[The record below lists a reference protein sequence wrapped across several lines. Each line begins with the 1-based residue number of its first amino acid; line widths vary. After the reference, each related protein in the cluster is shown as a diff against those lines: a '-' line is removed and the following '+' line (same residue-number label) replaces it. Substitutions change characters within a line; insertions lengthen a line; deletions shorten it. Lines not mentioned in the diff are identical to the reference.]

1 MYYYLK
7 GKLAAVHPTLAV
19 VECNGVG
26 YHVHISLHTYSQIE
40 KMQDVLLYTHLAI
53 KEDAHVLYGFAQ
65 MDEKVLFQQLI
76 SVNGVGTG
84 TAQLILSAITP
95 EAIQNAILRE
105 DDLTF
110 KAIKGIG
117 EKTAKRII
125 LDLKDK
131 IGKISDNKVI
141 TMPHSASHNTL
152 QSEALSALIA
162 LGFQRQKSQQVIA
175 NLVQK
180 QSYQNVEELIKLAL
194 KQLSI

>member
-7 GKLAAVHPTLAV
+7 GKLAIVHPTLAV
-19 VECNGVG
+19 IDCHGVG
-26 YHVHISLHTYSQIE
+26 YHVHISLFTYSQIE
-40 KMQDVLLYTHLAI
+40 KLPEVMLYTHLAI
-53 KEDAHVLYGFAQ
+53 KEDAHVLYGFATV
-65 MDEKVLFQQLI
+65 EERSLFQHLI

-84 TAQLILSAITP
+84 TAQLILSAINP
-95 EAIQNAILRE
+95 DAIQNAILRE

-131 IGKISDNKVI
+131 IGKLTDGKSLPVSLI
-141 TMPHSASHNTL
+141 PSHNTL

-162 LGFQRQKSQQVIA
+162 LGFHRQKSQQVIA
-175 NLVQK
+175 VLAQK
-180 QSYQNVEELIKLAL
+180 QTYQNVEELIKLAL
-194 KQLSI
+194 KQMSM

>member
-7 GKLAAVHPTLAV
+7 GKLATITPTYAVMD
-19 VECNGVG
+19 CNGVG
-26 YHVHISLHTYSQIE
+26 YHVHISLHTFSQIE
-40 KMQDVLLYTHLAI
+40 KAQEVLLYTHLAI

-65 MDEKVLFQQLI
+65 PDEKVLFQQLI

-84 TAQLILSAITP
+84 TAQLILSAINP
-95 EAIQNAILRE
+95 DAIRNAILRE

-131 IGKISDNKVI
+131 IGKDHESKI
-141 TMPHSASHNTL
+141 TPVAGGIAHNSF

-162 LGFQRQKSQQVIA
+162 LGFQRQKSQQVLAAIS
-175 NLVQK
+175 QK
-180 QSYQNVEELIKLAL
+180 QSFQSVEEMIKLAL
-194 KQLSI
+194 KQLSS

>member
-7 GKLAAVHPTLAV
+7 GKLAAVHPTYAV
-19 VECNGVG
+19 VDCQGVG

-40 KMQDVLLYTHLAI
+40 KSEEILLYTHLAI
-53 KEDAHVLYGFAQ
+53 KEDAHVLYGFFHP
-65 MDEKVLFQQLI
+65 DEKTLFQLLI
-76 SVNGVGTG
+76 SVSGVGTG
-84 TAQLILSAITP
+84 TAQLILSALTP
-95 EAIQNAILRE
+95 DSIRNAILRE

-131 IGKISDNKVI
+131 VGKEHDTKISPVG
-141 TMPHSASHNTL
+141 TVSSHNSF

-162 LGFQRQKSQQVIA
+162 LGFQRQKSQQVLAVIS
-175 NLVQK
+175 QK
-180 QSYQNVEELIKLAL
+180 QSFQSVEELIKLAL
-194 KQLSI
+194 KQLSS

>member
-7 GKLAAVHPTLAV
+7 GKLATITPTYAV
-19 VECNGVG
+19 VDCQGVG
-26 YHVHISLHTYSQIE
+26 YHVHISLHTYTQVE
-40 KMQDVLLYTHLAI
+40 KLQDVLLYTHLAI

-65 MDEKVLFQQLI
+65 PDEKILFQQLI

-84 TAQLILSAITP
+84 TAQLILSALKPDDIR
-95 EAIQNAILRE
+95 NAILRE

-131 IGKISDNKVI
+131 IGKDFEARI
-141 TMPHSASHNTL
+141 TPVSGGISHNSF

-162 LGFQRQKSQQVIA
+162 LGFQRQKSQQVLAAIS
-175 NLVQK
+175 QK
-180 QSYQNVEELIKLAL
+180 HSFQSVEEMIKQAL
-194 KQLSI
+194 KQLSS

>member
-7 GKLAAVHPTLAV
+7 GKLTAVHPTLAV
-19 VECNGVG
+19 VECGGVG
-26 YHVHISLHTYSQIE
+26 YHVHISLYTYSQIE
-40 KMQDVLLYTHLAI
+40 KMQEVKIYTHLAI

-65 MDEKVLFQQLI
+65 MDEKHLFQQLI

-84 TAQLILSAITP
+84 TAQLILSALTP
-95 EAIQNAILRE
+95 DAIQNAILRE
-105 DDLTF
+105 DDLSF

-131 IGKISDNKVI
+131 IGKLSDNKVI
-141 TMPHSASHNTL
+141 TMPHQASHNTL

-175 NLVQK
+175 NLIQK
-180 QSYQNVEELIKLAL
+180 QSYQNVEELIKHAL
-194 KQLSI
+194 KQFSI

>member
-7 GKLAAVHPTLAV
+7 GKLATITPTYAV
-19 VECNGVG
+19 VDCQGVG
-26 YHVHISLHTYSQIE
+26 YHVHISLHTYTQVE
-40 KMQDVLLYTHLAI
+40 KLQDVLLYTHLAI

-65 MDEKVLFQQLI
+65 PDEKILFQQLI

-84 TAQLILSAITP
+84 TAQLILSALKPDDIR
-95 EAIQNAILRE
+95 NAILRE

-131 IGKISDNKVI
+131 IGKDFEARI
-141 TMPHSASHNTL
+141 TP
-152 QSEALSALIA
+152 LIA
-162 LGFQRQKSQQVIA
+162 LGFQRQKSQQVLAAIS
-175 NLVQK
+175 QK
-180 QSYQNVEELIKLAL
+180 HSFQSVEEMIKQAL
-194 KQLSI
+194 KQLSS

>member
-7 GKLAAVHPTLAV
+7 GTLSVIHPTLAV
-19 VECNGVG
+19 VDCHGVG
-26 YHVHISLHTYSQIE
+26 YHVHISLHTYSQIDQKE
-40 KMQDVLLYTHLAI
+40 EVLLYTHLAV

-65 MDEKVLFQQLI
+65 LDEKQLFLQLI
-76 SVNGVGTG
+76 SVNGIGTG
-84 TAQLILSAITP
+84 TAQLILSALTP
-95 EAIQNAILRE
+95 DAIKSAILRE

-131 IGKISDNKVI
+131 VGKEGESKSV
-141 TMPHSASHNTL
+141 SAGPVYHNTL
-152 QSEALSALIA
+152 QAESLSALIA

-175 NLVQK
+175 GILQK
-180 QSYQNVEELIKLAL
+180 QAIQSVEELIKQAL
-194 KQLSI
+194 KQMSS

>member
-1 MYYYLK
+1 M
-7 GKLAAVHPTLAV
+7 
-19 VECNGVG
+19 
-26 YHVHISLHTYSQIE
+26 
-40 KMQDVLLYTHLAI
+40 
-53 KEDAHVLYGFAQ
+53 
-65 MDEKVLFQQLI
+65 
-76 SVNGVGTG
+76 
-84 TAQLILSAITP
+84 SAITP
-95 EAIQNAILRE
+95 DAIQNAILRE

-131 IGKISDNKVI
+131 LGKLSDNKVL
-141 TMPHSASHNTL
+141 TTTNTPSHNTL

-175 NLVQK
+175 NLIQK
-180 QSYQNVEELIKLAL
+180 QSYQNVEELIKHAL

>member
-7 GKLAAVHPTLAV
+7 GKLSVIHPTLAV
-19 VECNGVG
+19 VDCGGVG
-26 YHVHISLHTYSQIE
+26 YHVHISLYTYSQIE
-40 KMQDVLLYTHLAI
+40 KMQEVLLYTHLAI

-65 MDEKVLFQQLI
+65 LDEKILFQQLI

-95 EAIQNAILRE
+95 DAIQNAILRE

-131 IGKISDNKVI
+131 VGKLSDNKVI
-141 TMPHSASHNTL
+141 TMANTLPHNTL

-162 LGFQRQKSQQVIA
+162 LGFPRQKSQQVIA
-175 NLVQK
+175 NLLQK
-180 QSYQNVEELIKLAL
+180 QSYQNVEELIKHAL
-194 KQLSI
+194 KQLSN

>member
-19 VECNGVG
+19 IDCGGVG
-26 YHVHISLHTYSQIE
+26 YHVHISLYTFSQIE
-40 KMQDVLLYTHLAI
+40 KLSEVLLYTHLAV

-65 MDEKVLFQQLI
+65 LDEKALFQQLI
-76 SVNGVGTG
+76 SVNGIGTG
-84 TAQLILSAITP
+84 TAQLILSALNP
-95 EAIQNAILRE
+95 EAILNAIIRE

-131 IGKISDNKVI
+131 VGKLHDNKAI
-141 TMPHSASHNTL
+141 TMPAGQTHNTL

-162 LGFQRQKSQQVIA
+162 LGFQRQKSQQVLA
-175 NLVQK
+175 GLVQK
-180 QSYQNVEELIKLAL
+180 QAYQNVEELIKQAL